1 VKKPSPSAAAA
12 IVIATLSF
20 AVTAAGVGYAAGKID
35 GSQIKKHSIAG
46 NRLKNNT
53 LTGKQINE
61 SKLRTV
67 PKAAH
72 ADSATN
78 ATHATTAGTATH
90 ATSAATATSAGSA
103 VTVDGNG
110 LGSFSFTVANG
121 GAGQSVTFPGVT
133 LSANCASGLVNLDAA
148 GTSDTGESIV
158 ISSIDGGTVNSGS
171 DSSFTTG
178 DADAISPDSATD
190 GTATAVVTRGAGLAT
205 TITASWQSNSDQS
218 CTYSGTAV
226 ATAG

>member
-1 VKKPSPSAAAA
+1 MRVKSLRPSPAF
-12 IVIATLSF
+12 VIATLALVVALGGTS
-20 AVTAAGVGYAAGKID
+20 YAATKIS
-35 GSQIKKHSIAG
+35 GSQIKKHSISG

-61 SKLRTV
+61 GKLGTV

-72 ADSATN
+72 ANSATSAN
-78 ATHATTAGTATH
+78 HATTAGTATH
-90 ATSAATATSAGSA
+90 ATTAGTATTAGSA
-103 VTVDGNG
+103 TTVDGNG
-110 LGSFSFTVANG
+110 LGSFSFTVAKD
-121 GAGQSVTFPGVT
+121 GASQTATFPGVT
-133 LSANCASGLVNLDAA
+133 LSGNCASGLVNLDAA

-158 ISSIDGGTVNSGS
+158 ITSIDAGAASS
-171 DSSFTTG
+171 AADSSFTTG
-178 DADAISPDSATD
+178 DADAISPDSATN

-205 TITASWQSNSDQS
+205 TITASWQSNADQS